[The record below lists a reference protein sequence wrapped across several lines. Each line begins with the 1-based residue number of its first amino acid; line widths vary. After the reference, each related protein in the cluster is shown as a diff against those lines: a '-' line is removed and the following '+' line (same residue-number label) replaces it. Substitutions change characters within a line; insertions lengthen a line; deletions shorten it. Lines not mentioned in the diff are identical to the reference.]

1 MRYHL
6 SFIIPGMGVMWKCL
20 FHGVCAA
27 LAVLSCLTRG
37 AGAASE
43 PRLTL
48 LVFDRPPF
56 YRLKDGR
63 PDGGFLLDNTLA
75 FLERARISYVV
86 EEMPPG
92 RVLAT
97 FLARDTDACAVG
109 WFKTP
114 DRMAFARFSAPISRD
129 RPLAVAVGGAACP
142 DRSTLAEFLAAK
154 PHWGLR
160 NGFSYGPEADALLA
174 ALPEG
179 RLHRLSD
186 PTRMLPLLAKGRLD
200 AVLIEPE
207 EFSWRTG
214 QDKTLAAA
222 VRLCPLADAPA
233 GNLRYVMCDMTVSP
247 EVMARLDAAIGEFL
261 GEAAQRGRKLA
272 AMRH

>member
-1 MRYHL
+1 MR
-6 SFIIPGMGVMWKCL
+6 KCL

-27 LAVLSCLTRG
+27 LAVLSCLTHG

-43 PRLTL
+43 PTLTL

-75 FLERARISYVV
+75 FLERARIPYVV

-129 RPLAVAVGGAACP
+129 RPLAVAVGAGETACP
-142 DRSTLAEFLAAK
+142 DKATLADFLAAK

-160 NGFSYGPEADALLA
+160 NGFSYGPQADALLA

-186 PTRMLPLLAKGRLD
+186 PEQMLPLLAKGRLD

-207 EFSWRTG
+207 EFSWRAG

-222 VRLCPLADAPA
+222 VRLCTLADAPP
-233 GNLRYVMCDMTVSP
+233 GNLRYVVCDMSVSP
-247 EVMARLDAAIGEFL
+247 DVLARLDAAIGEFM
-261 GEAAQRGRKLA
+261 GEAAQRGRQLA

>member
-1 MRYHL
+1 
-6 SFIIPGMGVMWKCL
+6 MWKCL

-43 PRLTL
+43 PVLTL

-75 FLERARISYVV
+75 FLDRARIPYVV
-86 EEMPPG
+86 QEMPPG
-92 RVLAT
+92 RIVST
-97 FLARDTDACAVG
+97 FLALDLEACAVG

-114 DRMAFARFSAPISRD
+114 EREAFLRFSAPIYRD
-129 RPLAVAVGGAACP
+129 RPLAVAVGAGVCP
-142 DRSTLAEFLAAK
+142 DEATLADFLAVK

-160 NGFSYGPEADALLA
+160 NGFSYGPQADALLA

-186 PTRMLPLLAKGRLD
+186 PAQMLPLLAKGRLD

-207 EFSWRTG
+207 EFAWRM
-214 QDKTLAAA
+214 DEDASLAEK
-222 VRLCPLADAPA
+222 VRACPLADAPP
-233 GNLRYVMCDMTVSP
+233 GNLRYVMCDASVSP
-247 EVMARLDAAIGEFL
+247 EVLARLDAAIGEFL
-261 GEAAQRGRKLA
+261 GEAAQRGRLLA

>member
-1 MRYHL
+1 MRSHL
-6 SFIIPGMGVMWKCL
+6 SSIIPGMGVMWKCL

-27 LAVLSCLTRG
+27 LAALCGLTHG
-37 AGAASE
+37 AGAAGE
-43 PRLTL
+43 PTLTL

-63 PDGGFLLDNTLA
+63 PEGGFLLDNTLA
-75 FLERARISYVV
+75 FLERARIPYVV

-92 RVLAT
+92 RVLST
-97 FLARDTDACAVG
+97 FRDRDTVACAVG

-114 DRMAFARFSAPISRD
+114 DRAAFARFSVPISRD
-129 RPLAVAVGGAACP
+129 RPLAVAVGAAPCP
-142 DRSTLAEFLAAK
+142 DKATLADFLAAK

-160 NGFSYGPEADALLA
+160 NAFSYGPQADALLA

-186 PTRMLPLLAKGRLD
+186 PARMLPLLAKGRLD

-214 QDKTLAAA
+214 QDKALAAA
-222 VRLCPLADAPA
+222 VRLCPLADAPP
-233 GNLRYVMCDMTVSP
+233 GNLRHVMCDLSVSP
-247 EVMARLDAAIGEFL
+247 DVLARLDAAIGEFM
-261 GEAAQRGRKLA
+261 GEAAQRGRQLA

>member
-1 MRYHL
+1 
-6 SFIIPGMGVMWKCL
+6 MWKCL

-27 LAVLSCLTRG
+27 LAVFCCLPRG
-37 AGAASE
+37 AGTAGDT
-43 PRLTL
+43 PLTL

-56 YRLKDGR
+56 YRMKDGR

-75 FLERARISYVV
+75 FLERAHIPYVV

-92 RVLAT
+92 RVLST
-97 FLARDTDACAVG
+97 FLSRDAEACAVG

-114 DRMAFARFSAPISRD
+114 DREAFARFSAPIYRN
-129 RPLAVAVGGAACP
+129 RPLAVAVSAGACP
-142 DRSTLAEFLAAK
+142 DKATLADFLAAK

-160 NGFSYGPEADALLA
+160 NAFSYGPQADALLA

-186 PTRMLPLLAKGRLD
+186 PARMLPLLAIGRLD

-214 QDKTLAAA
+214 QDKDLAAA
-222 VRLCPLADAPA
+222 VRLCPLADAPP
-233 GNLRYVMCDMTVSP
+233 GNLRYVMCDGSVSP
-247 EVMARLDAAIGEFL
+247 EILARLDAAIGEFM
-261 GEAAQRGRKLA
+261 GEAAQRGRQFA
-272 AMRH
+272 TMRH

>member
-1 MRYHL
+1 
-6 SFIIPGMGVMWKCL
+6 MWKCL

-27 LAVLSCLTRG
+27 LAILCGLSRG
-37 AGAASE
+37 AGAAEGST
-43 PRLTL
+43 LTL

-75 FLERARISYVV
+75 FLERARIPYRV

-92 RVLAT
+92 RVLST
-97 FLARDTDACAVG
+97 YLARDIEACAVG
-109 WFKTP
+109 WFKTA
-114 DRMAFARFSAPISRD
+114 DRETFARFSAPIYSN
-129 RPLAVAVGGAACP
+129 RPLAVAVSAGACP
-142 DRSTLAEFLAAK
+142 DKATLADLLAAK

-160 NGFSYGPEADALLA
+160 NGFSYGPQADALLA

-186 PTRMLPLLAKGRLD
+186 PAQMLPLLAIGRLD

-214 QDKTLAAA
+214 QDASLAAA
-222 VRLCPLADAPA
+222 LRLCPLEDAPP
-233 GNLRYVMCDMTVSP
+233 GNLRYVMCDGSVSP
-247 EVMARLDAAIGEFL
+247 EVLARLDAAIGEFM
-261 GEAAQRGRKLA
+261 GEAAQRGRQFA
-272 AMRH
+272 TMRH